1 MTVTFLSPQGL
12 ETSSLNLEIG
22 KENYNFFINENR
34 KRVNEVLFGGSD
46 CHDIELTGNL
56 ESRAIAVVSS
66 RSTLQAVRASTCYQL
81 GHSISANF

>member
-1 MTVTFLSPQGL
+1 M
-12 ETSSLNLEIG
+12 
-22 KENYNFFINENR
+22 
-34 KRVNEVLFGGSD
+34 FGGSD

-81 GHSISANF
+81 GHSISANFWETSPTKNSGYMSPQQFCNKYN